1 MLSLAD
7 ADLFSDVLS
16 TFGIGGSHPATETTE
31 AKVDQATSSSEPSI
45 TDYAKDMLGLKYKEP
60 TEVPEGKFPP
70 HQHDTIIFDF
80 SCIIFNV
87 MSSNRLCA
95 ILCIQS

>member
-1 MLSLAD
+1 MMFMLSLAD

-16 TFGIGGSHPATETTE
+16 TIGIGGSHPAIETTE
-31 AKVDQATSSSEPSI
+31 AKVDQAPSSSEPSI

-70 HQHDTIIFDF
+70 HKNDTLIIFDF
-80 SCIIFNV
+80 FLLHYVKCSIIK
-87 MSSNRLCA
+87 
-95 ILCIQS
+95 